1 MPSPKGRVQEFLS
14 DFKMAAQ
21 RGLSVIPR
29 EINRDFLTKH
39 GFTPRERLEVIL
51 GLRVEDYIKGPE
63 EDARARGPK
72 DIWFFGVEYEGI
84 PIYIKLQLVEET
96 GAAAGKTLKHAKC
109 ISFHEAKWPMSYP
122 YGDD

>member
-1 MPSPKGRVQEFLS
+1 MSFPKGRVQEFLS
-14 DFKMAAQ
+14 DFKTAAQ

-39 GFTPRERLEVIL
+39 GFTPRERLEIIL

-63 EDARARGPK
+63 EDDRARGPQ

-84 PIYIKLQLVEET
+84 PIYVKLQLVEEKD
-96 GAAAGKTLKHAKC
+96 AAAGQKLKHAKC

-122 YGDD
+122 HGDD